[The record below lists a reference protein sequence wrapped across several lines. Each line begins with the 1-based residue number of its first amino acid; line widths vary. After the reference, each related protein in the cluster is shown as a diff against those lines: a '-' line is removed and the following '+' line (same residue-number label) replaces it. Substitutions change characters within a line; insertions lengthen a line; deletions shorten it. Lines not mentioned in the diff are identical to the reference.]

1 MRTRDCVDVSHKS
14 TAYIEGPSNFSTH
27 SRSGEVLPPQQG
39 TGSGRRKR
47 GRKDVKVTRTSFPS
61 ASGCCLLYTSSNT
74 FPGTSL
80 ILCHGGHL
88 DLASESQPT
97 LKHSVA
103 FYTSVIYYRTARNP
117 SRSSPESWFTS
128 CPSPDLQ
135 GDGITVSET
144 HHLVSVLLTGLG
156 VPRI

>member
-1 MRTRDCVDVSHKS
+1 MRNRDGVDVSHKS

-39 TGSGRRKR
+39 IGSGRRKG
-47 GRKDVKVTRTSFPS
+47 GRKDVKATRNSFPS
-61 ASGCCLLYTSSNT
+61 ASGCCRRMLFS

-88 DLASESQPT
+88 ALASESQPT
-97 LKHSVA
+97 LKHSMA
-103 FYTSVIYYRTARNP
+103 FYAAVTYYRTARNP

-144 HHLVSVLLTGLG
+144 QHPASVLLTGLG
-156 VPRI
+156 TPQI